1 MFTKS
6 ARYYD
11 LIKSLKNYP
20 KESIQII
27 NTLNRFGISS
37 GNILDL
43 ACGTGEHDKYLKSK
57 FQIDGLDL
65 NKEFIEI
72 ARVKNPESTYYT
84 GNMIGFEIS
93 KTYDAI
99 ICLYGSIGYTKSL
112 KNLSKMIACCKKHLK
127 KNGVLIIEPWYNPNN
142 WEANIVHTTSVK
154 SESTSITRMAIGSK
168 DGSIIFHYLVGE
180 NGKGIEY
187 FTETYKFGLFTH
199 KELMKIFHENRFDTV
214 FIKDTVQKRGLYVGK
229 SC

>member
-1 MFTKS
+1 MFAKS

-11 LIKSLKNYP
+11 LIKSLKEYQ
-20 KESIQII
+20 KEADQII
-27 NTLNRFGISS
+27 DTLKYFGISS

-43 ACGTGEHDKYLKSK
+43 ACGTGEHDKYIKSK

-72 ARVKNPESTYYT
+72 ARIKNPECIYYEE
-84 GNMIGFEIS
+84 NMIDFEIN

-112 KNLSKMIACCKKHLK
+112 DNLSKMIACCKKHLK
-127 KNGVLIIEPWYNPNN
+127 DNGLLIIEPWYNPDN
-142 WEANIVHTTSVK
+142 WEVNVIHTTSVK
-154 SESTSITRMAIGSK
+154 SKSVSITRMSVGSE
-168 DGSIIFHYLVGE
+168 DGSINFHYLIGE

-187 FTETYKFGLFTH
+187 FTEKYEFGLFTH
-199 KELMKIFHENRFDTV
+199 KELMKILHKNKFDTI
-214 FIKDTVQKRGLYVGK
+214 FMEHTFQKRGLYTGK